1 MTQNSQLNFNQ
12 QANTLNGMDRIRFF
26 EQQTTRHGMA
36 ENLGYSLQHFSEGT
50 VQLRYCT
57 QARHQNLIGSLH
69 GGITASLLD
78 AAMGLAVTTH
88 LQIGEGHT
96 MTDLNTK
103 FIRPV
108 FNDEWLT
115 IDAWIMHAGKRM
127 FTAGSNITNEQGKLV
142 ASALASAIRL

>member
-1 MTQNSQLNFNQ
+1 MLNSSPLNFNQ
-12 QANTLNGMDRIRFF
+12 QAKAMNGMDRIRFF
-26 EQQTTRHGMA
+26 EQQTKRQGMA
-36 ENLGYSLQHFSEGT
+36 ENLGYSLQQFSEGK
-50 VQLRYCT
+50 VQLQYRT

-69 GGITASLLD
+69 GGIVASLLD
-78 AAMGLAVTTH
+78 AAMGLAVTTN

-108 FNDEWLT
+108 FNDECLT

-127 FTAGSNITNEQGKLV
+127 FTTAGNITNEQGTLV
-142 ASALASAIRL
+142 ASALANAIRL